1 MKMCKKGLSP
11 ISRGKFYIITWLA
24 CAIGVCPLFHI
35 AAMAQQS
42 DVNSRDLRGKV
53 VYQDDEVVFRQID
66 DHTWIGNGHRC
77 YNESIYLVEGND
89 RAVLIDA
96 GMRIPGLDK
105 IVAGI
110 TSKPVTLMLTHGH
123 GDHVGGAGP
132 FPDVYL
138 NPEDMIMFSNN
149 LRDYEGQ
156 IKLLID
162 RQVIDLGGRQLEVM
176 FTPGHTAGSIT
187 FFDKANHYGFSG
199 DAFGSTNLLVFT
211 YLSNVVASAEKVEK
225 YMAEN
230 DIRFLFPGHY
240 SGDNLET
247 PKRVSDLKEMCQEVL
262 DGKRKPIKSDGN
274 NGGNDMMIEDRGVR
288 VTFSSRNGIK

>member
-1 MKMCKKGLSP
+1 MRKGIIATMLLSL
-11 ISRGKFYIITWLA
+11 F
-24 CAIGVCPLFHI
+24 AIAVQ
-35 AAMAQQS
+35 AQS
-42 DVNSRDLRGKV
+42 DVNSRDLRGDI
-53 VYQDDEVVFRQID
+53 VYQDDEVVFRKLD
-66 DHTWIGNGHRC
+66 DHTWIGNGHRV
-77 YNESIYLVEGND
+77 YNESLYLVEGND
-89 RAVLIDA
+89 RAILIDA
-96 GMRIPGLDK
+96 GTRIPGLDK

-132 FPDVYL
+132 FPEVYL
-138 NPEDMIMFSNN
+138 NAEDMEMFAGNV
-149 LRDYEGQ
+149 RDYQGR
-156 IKLLID
+156 IKFLID
-162 RQVIDLGGRQLEVM
+162 RQVIDLGGRELEVM
-176 FTPGHTAGSIT
+176 FTPGHTSGSIT

-211 YLSNVVASAEKVEK
+211 FLSNVVASATKVEA
-225 YMAEN
+225 YMKEN

-240 SGDNLET
+240 SGDNLES

-262 DGKRKPIKSDGN
+262 DGKRQPIKSDGN